1 MQKAVFLY
9 ACMFC
14 AIVTKMISF
23 LCESCDT
30 LKPPEQE
37 NRLYFQRGGLACECY
52 ELALAGGRRAV
63 RRGEAATA
71 GLVSIWFAAGAVAGL
86 IAAWLGA
93 GVAAQVVLFAV
104 VSAAALAVTRPLVR
118 RYAAGKAVPTN
129 LDRVLGDTGRV
140 TETIDNARSA
150 GAVYVDG
157 KTWTARS
164 DDGAVIPQGTTV
176 KILRMEGV
184 TLFVKKI
191 EEKVE
196 VTS

>member
-1 MQKAVFLY
+1 MNVMSWLWLGGVVLFGAV
-9 ACMFC
+9 
-14 AIVTKMISF
+14 
-23 LCESCDT
+23 
-30 LKPPEQE
+30 
-37 NRLYFQRGGLACECY
+37 
-52 ELALAGGRRAV
+52 
-63 RRGEAATA
+63 EAATA

-184 TLFVKKI
+184 KLYVRPARNPD
-191 EEKVE
+191 EK
-196 VTS
+196 

>member
-1 MQKAVFLY
+1 MNVMSWLWLGGVVLFGAV
-9 ACMFC
+9 
-14 AIVTKMISF
+14 
-23 LCESCDT
+23 
-30 LKPPEQE
+30 
-37 NRLYFQRGGLACECY
+37 
-52 ELALAGGRRAV
+52 
-63 RRGEAATA
+63 EAATA
-71 GLVSIWFAAGAVAGL
+71 GLVSIWFAA
-86 IAAWLGA
+86 
-93 GVAAQVVLFAV
+93 

-184 TLFVKKI
+184 KLFVRKI

>member
-1 MQKAVFLY
+1 MNVMSWLWLGAVVLF
-9 ACMFC
+9 
-14 AIVTKMISF
+14 
-23 LCESCDT
+23 
-30 LKPPEQE
+30 
-37 NRLYFQRGGLACECY
+37 G
-52 ELALAGGRRAV
+52 AV
-63 RRGEAATA
+63 EAATA

-140 TETIDNARSA
+140 TETIDNARSD

-157 KTWTARS
+157 KTWSARS

>member
-1 MQKAVFLY
+1 M
-9 ACMFC
+9 
-14 AIVTKMISF
+14 
-23 LCESCDT
+23 
-30 LKPPEQE
+30 
-37 NRLYFQRGGLACECY
+37 
-52 ELALAGGRRAV
+52 
-63 RRGEAATA
+63 
-71 GLVSIWFAAGAVAGL
+71 
-86 IAAWLGA
+86 
-93 GVAAQVVLFAV
+93 
-104 VSAAALAVTRPLVR
+104 
-118 RYAAGKAVPTN
+118 PTN

-184 TLFVKKI
+184 KLFVRKI